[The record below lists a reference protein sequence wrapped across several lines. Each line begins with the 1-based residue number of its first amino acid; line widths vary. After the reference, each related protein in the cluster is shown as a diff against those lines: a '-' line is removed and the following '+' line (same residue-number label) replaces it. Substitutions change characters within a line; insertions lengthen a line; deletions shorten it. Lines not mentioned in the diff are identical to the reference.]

1 MRNTGRVKATIC
13 KAKKKGMLTA
23 AYLLNVLGMI
33 VLPIVLA
40 FYVTRKFSLP
50 WKLIFAG
57 GLTFIASQVLHIP
70 FLYGL
75 TAMFTSSVL
84 PAIPASW
91 TPLFNAILLGLLA
104 GIFEETARWI
114 LFKFILKGAKTW
126 EQGVVV
132 GTGYGG
138 TEAIIIG
145 ILALTTVVNMIVLR
159 NANLAAMVPA
169 EQLELTRQK
178 VAEFWSAPVY
188 MAFLGFIER
197 AFTIC
202 IQISLTIMVFYS
214 VVYKKPIWFWIAL
227 LWHALV
233 DATAVYI
240 LPIAGALA
248 TEAVIGIF
256 TAASL
261 LILFRLRPKFVQEL
275 KVEPIPSQP

>member
-1 MRNTGRVKATIC
+1 
-13 KAKKKGMLTA
+13 MLTA

-75 TAMFTSSVL
+75 TAMFTAGIL
-84 PAIPASW
+84 PSIPPAW
-91 TPLFNAILLGLLA
+91 TSLFNAILLGLLA

-114 LFKFILKGAKTW
+114 LFKFILKDAKTW

-145 ILALTTVVNMIVLR
+145 LLALTTVVNMLILR
-159 NANLAAMVPA
+159 NADLSAMVPP
-169 EQLELTRQK
+169 ELLEVTKQK
-178 VAEFWSAPVY
+178 VAEFWSVPVY
-188 MAFLGFIER
+188 MAFLGLIER

-202 IQISLTIMVFYS
+202 IQISLTIMVLYS
-214 VVYKKPIWFWIAL
+214 VVYRKPAWFWIAL
-227 LWHALV
+227 FWHALV
-233 DATAVYI
+233 DALAVYL
-240 LPIAGALA
+240 LPSIGALA
-248 TEAVIGIF
+248 IELVIGIF
-256 TAASL
+256 AAISL
-261 LILFRLRPKFVQEL
+261 VIVFRLRSNF
-275 KVEPIPSQP
+275 IPPSASTAPLAKPGS